1 MSYLLGA
8 LQRYECQK
16 NAQDLKKNCFTCT
29 LDGDSAFEVVNRPI
43 QKREIFAE
51 GEEGALW
58 QFTNASY
65 DNTKCQMKLEGK
77 LSRKT
82 QEELGVRQGHIKSS
96 DHYKTYVSPALASID
111 SSNLGYWIGPICVS
125 VSGVADDVCLLSDA
139 PDRLQQLLHLAS
151 HYGNRY
157 RVRFVTPKLKLP

>member
-151 HYGNRY
+151 HYGCLLYTSPSPRDS
-157 RVRFVTPKLKLP
+157 